1 MKDELFI
8 RGKNPMTKME
18 VRGTI
23 VSYLA
28 PESAKNILEVGAGT
42 GSVTVEIAKNAPNAK
57 ITAIEKTI
65 TGCELI
71 LQNAKKHGVQIEVIN
86 DDAPTELMVE
96 KNLFDRVYIGGTGH
110 AFKEIM
116 SWLENGK
123 MTCGCTVVFSVITIE
138 SLNEIMT
145 YITNNELY
153 SELEASQINA
163 SRLEMLGSYHYF
175 KPMNPCTV
183 IKCVFK

>member
-1 MKDELFI
+1 MKDDLFI

-28 PESAKNILEVGAGT
+28 PESAMHILEVGAGT
-42 GSVTVEIAKNAPNAK
+42 GSVTVEIAKMALNAK
-57 ITAIEKTI
+57 VTAIEKTF

-71 LQNAKKHGVQIEVIN
+71 LQNARKHGVQIEVIN
-86 DDAPTELMVE
+86 DDAPTDLLMKE
-96 KNLFDRVYIGGTGH
+96 NIFDRVYIGGTGR

-116 SWLENGK
+116 LWLEEGK
-123 MTCGCTVVFSVITIE
+123 MTIGCIVVFSVITLE
-138 SLNEIMT
+138 SLNEIMS
-145 YITNNELY
+145 YITNHERY
-153 SELEASQINA
+153 TELEASQINA

-183 IKCVFK
+183 IKCIFK